1 MINYVNTWCI
11 TNKMNV
17 NIGKTKIIHFRKKS
31 VLRTEFEFYLGNS
44 KLEICENYKY
54 LGVVL
59 NEFVDF
65 TETSNVLS
73 EAAGRAF
80 SSLVSNL
87 YNKVDVMHSTYTKL
101 YDTKIVPV
109 MDYASRILGINCT
122 PKLILY
128 IIVLY
133 DSS

>member
-17 NIGKTKIIHFRKKS
+17 NIGKTKIIHFRKKR
-31 VLRTEFEFYLGNS
+31 VLRTEFEFHFGTS

-65 TETSNVLS
+65 TET
-73 EAAGRAF
+73 
-80 SSLVSNL
+80 
-87 YNKVDVMHSTYTKL
+87 
-101 YDTKIVPV
+101 
-109 MDYASRILGINCT
+109 
-122 PKLILY
+122 
-128 IIVLY
+128 
-133 DSS
+133 